1 MHMYLLR
8 RNRIRT
14 AVNSFF
20 IQNQI
25 YTGVTVERGQFILTN
40 EEHYCETD
48 M

>member
-14 AVNSFF
+14 TIHSFF

-25 YTGVTVERGQFILTN
+25 YAGVTNKREQFILTS
-40 EEHYCETD
+40 EEKILQTY